1 MNVGLV
7 LQPGHSPYRDCSGLH
22 QRPLVLLHCEMD
34 FSSHAEMEMP
44 QAQTVES
51 GWGRIGLTADFRC
64 VCTSEKLGRSPERP
78 LFSSCPIQFAGAAN
92 VGSPPFVTARDFKLT
107 RFRTCS
113 ESSLCPLIYKDG

>member
-92 VGSPPFVTARDFKLT
+92 VGSPPLLPKC
-107 RFRTCS
+107 TCRS
-113 ESSLCPLIYKDG
+113 IGQFGLRADSQ